1 MNFETIIG
9 IEIHCELNTKTKM
22 FSSAPNTFG
31 KDPNTQVNQVD
42 LAHPGT
48 LPRVN
53 KQAVIYS
60 IMACSALN
68 LEIDNELWFD
78 RKNYFYSDLTKGYQI
93 TQDKRP
99 IGKNGYVE
107 VETSNGKK
115 KIGIERIHMEEDTAK
130 QSHFGDFTLIDYNRC
145 GVPLIEIVSKPDMRS
160 GEEAAKYVEKLRSIL
175 SYCGVSDC
183 KMDEG
188 SMRCDINISLRP
200 IGSEKFGVKTEIK
213 NLNSINNIQRAID
226 FEIARQ
232 EKLLLKGQ
240 AVEQETRRFDETLK
254 QTVLMRKKT
263 DAVDYKYFT
272 EPNIMPIKLSDKFI
286 SDAVSLVPEL
296 PDVRLKRYLSE
307 LGLSTY
313 DASQIIV
320 NKNVADYYEN
330 ILKEFNEPKVVAN
343 WMLGDIFSYL
353 NKNNKTI
360 NDLKLSSS
368 NFAKLLKLLKDGKIS
383 SKQGKEVFAIII
395 ETNQDP
401 EVIAKEKG
409 MVQESDTGL
418 IMQYIE
424 EVLTE
429 NPQAIATYKSGRDNI
444 LAFLIGQ
451 VMKKSKGKANP
462 ALTSQLLKEEIMK
475 R

>member
-31 KDPNTQVNQVD
+31 KDPNTQVNQTD

-60 IMACSALN
+60 IMACKALN

-99 IGKNGYVE
+99 IGKNGFIE
-107 VETSNGKK
+107 VNTSNGLK

-130 QSHFGDFTLIDYNRC
+130 QSHYGDYTLIDYNRC

-200 IGSEKFGVKTEIK
+200 IGSDKFGVKTEIK
-213 NLNSINNIQRAID
+213 NLNSINNIQKAIE
-226 FEIARQ
+226 FEISRQ

-240 AVEQETRRFDETLK
+240 AVEQETRRFDETLR

-286 SDAVSLVPEL
+286 NEAISLVPEL
-296 PDVRLKRYLSE
+296 PEARYNRYLND
-307 LGLSTY
+307 LNLSSY
-313 DASQIIV
+313 DAQQLIA
-320 NKNVADYYEN
+320 NKNVADYYEE
-330 ILKEFNEPKVVAN
+330 ILESFNEPKIVAN

-353 NKNNKTI
+353 NKNNITI
-360 NDLKLSSS
+360 KEFKLSPL
-368 NFAKLLKLLKDGKIS
+368 NFAKLLKLLKEGKIS
-383 SKQGKEVFAIII
+383 SKQGKDVFMEIVD
-395 ETNQDP
+395 TDNDP
-401 EVIAKEKG
+401 EKIAKDKG
-409 MVQESDTGL
+409 MVQESDEGL
-418 IMQYIE
+418 ILEYIN
-424 EVLTE
+424 EVLKE
-429 NPQAIATYKSGRDNI
+429 NPQAIETYKSGRDNI

-462 ALTSQLLKEEIMK
+462 ALTSKLLKEEIMK

>member
-9 IEIHCELNTKTKM
+9 IEIHCELNTRTKM

-31 KDPNTQVNQVD
+31 KEPNTQVSPVD

-48 LPRVN
+48 MPTVN
-53 KQAVIYS
+53 KQAVIYA

-78 RKNYFYSDLTKGYQI
+78 RKNYFYSDLPKGYQI

-99 IGKNGYVE
+99 IGKNGYIE
-107 VETSNGKK
+107 VETANGLK

-130 QSHFGDFTLIDYNRC
+130 QSHFGDYALIDYNRC
-145 GVPLIEIVSKPDMRS
+145 GVPLIEIVSKTDMRS

-200 IGSEKFGVKTEIK
+200 FGTDKFGVKTEIK
-213 NLNSINNIQRAID
+213 NLNSINNIQRAIE
-226 FEIARQ
+226 FEVARQ
-232 EKLLLKGQ
+232 EKILLKGLE
-240 AVEQETRRFDETLK
+240 VEQETRRFDETSK

-272 EPNIMPIKLSDKFI
+272 EPNIMPIKLSDTFI
-286 SDAVSLVPEL
+286 KKAVELVPEL
-296 PDVRLKRYLSE
+296 PDARYNRYLDE
-307 LGLSTY
+307 LKLSSY
-313 DASQIIV
+313 DAKQLIA
-320 NKNVADYYEN
+320 NKKVADYYEN
-330 ILKEFNEPKVVAN
+330 CLKYFNDPKIVAN
-343 WMLGDIFSYL
+343 WILGDIFSYL

-360 NDLKLSSS
+360 ETLKLEPS
-368 NFAKLLKLLKDGKIS
+368 NLGKLLSLLKEGKIS
-383 SKQGKEVFAIII
+383 SKQGKEVFNLII
-395 ETNQDP
+395 ESNEDP
-401 EVIAKEKG
+401 EILAKNKG
-409 MVQESDTGL
+409 MVQESDEGL
-418 IMQYIE
+418 IKEYIN
-424 EVLTE
+424 EVLME

-444 LAFLIGQ
+444 LGFLVGQ

-462 ALTSQLLKEEIMK
+462 ALTSKLLKDEIMK

>member
-31 KDPNTQVNQVD
+31 KEPNTQVSPVD
-42 LAHPGT
+42 LAFPGT
-48 LPRVN
+48 MPTVN
-53 KQAVIYS
+53 KQAVIYA

-78 RKNYFYSDLTKGYQI
+78 RKNYFYSDLPKGFQI

-99 IGKNGYVE
+99 IGKEGFIE
-107 VETSNGKK
+107 IEASSGLKR
-115 KIGIERIHMEEDTAK
+115 IGIERIHMEEDTAK
-130 QSHFGDFTLIDYNRC
+130 QSHFGDYSLIDYNRC

-200 IGSEKFGVKTEIK
+200 YGSEKFGVKTEIK

-226 FEIARQ
+226 FEVSRQ
-232 EKLLLKGQ
+232 EKLLLKGLK
-240 AVEQETRRFDETLK
+240 VEQETRRFDETLK

-272 EPNIMPIKLSDKFI
+272 ESNIMPIRLSEEFI
-286 SDAVSLVPEL
+286 NNAKSLVPEL
-296 PDVRLKRYLSE
+296 PDARYNRYVEELKLS
-307 LGLSTY
+307 SY
-313 DASQIIV
+313 DAKQLIV
-320 NKNVADYYEN
+320 QKKVADYYERC
-330 ILKEFNEPKVVAN
+330 LEYFNEPKIVAN
-343 WMLGDIFSYL
+343 WILGDIFSFL

-360 NDLKLSSS
+360 NECNLEPINLS
-368 NFAKLLKLLKDGKIS
+368 KLLKLLKEGKIS
-383 SKQGKEVFAIII
+383 SKQGKEIFNVIIDSN
-395 ETNQDP
+395 EDP
-401 EVIAKEKG
+401 EILAKNRG
-409 MVQESDTGL
+409 MVQESDESI
-418 IMQYIE
+418 IMVYIN
-424 EVLTE
+424 EVLSE
-429 NPQAIATYKSGRDNI
+429 NPQAIATYRSGRDNI
-444 LAFLIGQ
+444 LGFLVGQ

-462 ALTSQLLKEEIMK
+462 ALTSKLLKDEILK